1 MPSSREYV
9 DYVLEQLSGLGD
21 VTCRQMMGE
30 YVIYLRGKV
39 IGGVYDDRFLLKA
52 TPSARRLMPRAAMET
67 PYPGGREMLL
77 ADCLDDRE
85 TLHEVVLAMYEEL
98 PFPKKR

>member
-1 MPSSREYV
+1 MSSSREYV
-9 DYVLEQLSGLGD
+9 EYVLDQLSGLGD
-21 VTCRQMMGE
+21 VSCRQMMGE

-52 TPSARRLMPRAAMET
+52 TPSAERLMPLAAREL
-67 PYPGGREMLL
+67 PYPGAREMLL

-85 TLHEVVLAMYEEL
+85 TLERVAEAVYEEL
-98 PFPKKR
+98 PPSKKR